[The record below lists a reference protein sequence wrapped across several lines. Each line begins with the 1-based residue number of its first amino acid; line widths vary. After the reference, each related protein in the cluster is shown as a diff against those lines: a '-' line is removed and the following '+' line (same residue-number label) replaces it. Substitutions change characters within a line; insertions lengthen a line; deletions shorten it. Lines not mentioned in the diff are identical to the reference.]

1 MKLLGG
7 INYQPVLL
15 NVTVR
20 LLNVT
25 VRMLTSTTSKD
36 VAIARAIA
44 PLSKQIYCKAAK
56 SSDTVV
62 ARHELEV
69 LVTNGDNQ

>member
-20 LLNVT
+20 
-25 VRMLTSTTSKD
+25 MLTSTTSKD
-36 VAIARAIA
+36 VAIGRAIA
-44 PLSKQIYCKAAK
+44 LLSGKPISKQLNLLI
-56 SSDTVV
+56 
-62 ARHELEV
+62 L
-69 LVTNGDNQ
+69 